1 MKKITL
7 FGLIMINQ
15 CINLKKYCLIFFL
28 FLTLK
33 SNSQNI
39 KLSNTA
45 VIKLGKLEISSVE
58 LTKWGAGPDRLKATE
73 VQNYLA
79 NHPEWRLPTADELL
93 NMYEQRNDE
102 YHRGKIDNLIPD
114 LYLCYGLNNGAKIPD
129 KYSNYSWYKQA
140 NSIFL
145 WVNFNGGQL
154 SQDYGNECYVRLV
167 KTSNASISNIS
178 NNSSNNSTTNT
189 KPLDEINCELSRKK
203 YLEQNPDVAKAGMD
217 AWNHYTTFGKREG
230 RKWPA
235 CAENEINN
243 NTIRSEDINCELA
256 RKKYLEQNPDVAKAG
271 MDAWNHYTSYGK
283 REGRKWPACSENAK
297 NNIQELREND
307 QTSLLNK
314 CEIDGKLFYNDAVK
328 YIGDCV
334 GDKANGWG
342 TLYLNNGNRLFGNFR
357 ENKLQD
363 NFIEWFFANEGNT
376 IIGPNKGSSLHG
388 PCININSNNS
398 TGIANYDNGKYIASN
413 GYFLQE
419 APKFVYN
426 ETFNVADGD
435 DVKLN
440 GKLIPGTNNVIFT
453 SKREYNSK
461 GNWKCWITLLS
472 LENNK
477 IIFNYGSY
485 EKPIIS
491 ETDNKPELPNF
502 ISFSAD
508 KLSAYYDIKGHRD
521 DLPKYLKCNLQ
532 NGGLEILNK
541 LPVSISNII
550 DVEKILNERYFDKY
564 EAIGYGFINNVKYK
578 YVLLSDSSY
587 LKAFNNS
594 IYSKSIDNFRPVYGS
609 GAKLVYFSKN
619 HDVLKSIDFDGVTIY
634 DFAVDTNSDR
644 IALSYKSKD
653 STFLSYFN
661 LTSLDKISDIFRKG
675 NISPGTVKFSNTGTY
690 LLCNDLL
697 FLGNKLYFAIPGG
710 RLYDFNEK
718 ENTALING
726 EGALRAYD
734 IEHRRILWEFNIGD
748 NYINTGFFKVAN
760 DFVIISGRVLSWEG
774 YKPKENGIKIYRFN
788 IPEPNLSLTEYKK
801 NPDFLKQF
809 ATIDVAEKKPKSE
822 VLESVKQDEK
832 KLEKSKSDELVDM
845 FSSYLLHY
853 LVSEIL
859 NPSSPSYSSNSRSN
873 SSASSNSQSSS
884 SKTNANP
891 NAYQCSSCMFLS
903 MGNDEPLAY
912 ENGGCNYL
920 SFGKIEHGSHNWLP
934 VNSNCEVLGNRNT
947 IHYDNSVC
955 GLQCRRC
962 GQKTFILSITPPF
975 GGSCPNAIG
984 NGADAH
990 DWKEF

>member
-1 MKKITL
+1 MKKI
-7 FGLIMINQ
+7 LI
-15 CINLKKYCLIFFL
+15 LIL
-28 FLTLK
+28 ILTLNLANIY
-33 SNSQNI
+33 SIFSQNTYPNGQI
-39 KLSNTA
+39 KVKGNKTNGKWVEYYDNGQVLS
-45 VIKLGKLEISSVE
+45 KGKYIYGKKEGEWVSKYKS
-58 LTKWGAGPDRLKATE
+58 GRLKDKITYVNGKKNGE
-73 VQNYLA
+73 YLG
-79 NHPEWRLPTADELL
+79 
-93 NMYEQRNDE
+93 
-102 YHRGKIDNLIPD
+102 YHENGKIWRKTKYISGKQDGEWVEYYDNGQLKVSGK
-114 LYLCYGLNNGAKIPD
+114 YNNGLAVGEWLHYNENGQIEATLKYINGELQPPLTRTD
-129 KYSNYSWYKQA
+129 K
-140 NSIFL
+140 
-145 WVNFNGGQL
+145 
-154 SQDYGNECYVRLV
+154 
-167 KTSNASISNIS
+167 
-178 NNSSNNSTTNT
+178 NNN
-189 KPLDEINCELSRKK
+189 LAEAINCELARKK

-235 CAENEINN
+235 C
-243 NTIRSEDINCELA
+243 
-256 RKKYLEQNPDVAKAG
+256 
-271 MDAWNHYTSYGK
+271 
-283 REGRKWPACSENAK
+283 SENSTIFK
-297 NNIQELREND
+297 VTEND

-328 YIGDCV
+328 YIGDCD

-363 NFIEWFFANEGNT
+363 NFIEWFFAKEGNT

-419 APKFVYN
+419 APKFIYN
-426 ETFNVADGD
+426 ETFNVADGYG
-435 DVKLN
+435 VKS

-453 SKREYNSK
+453 SMREYNSK

-472 LENNK
+472 LENNQ

-491 ETDNKPELPNF
+491 QTDSKPELPNF
-502 ISFSAD
+502 ISFSTD
-508 KLSAYYDIKGHRD
+508 KLFAYYDIKGHRD
-521 DLPKYLKCNLQ
+521 DPPKYLKCNLQ
-532 NGGLEILNK
+532 NGGLEILDK

-594 IYSKSIDNFRPVYGS
+594 IYSKSIDNFSPVYGS

-619 HDVLKSIDFDGVTIY
+619 HEVLKSIDFDGVTIY
-634 DFAVDTNSDR
+634 DFAVDNNSDR

-690 LLCNDLL
+690 LLYNDLL

-710 RLYDFNEK
+710 TLYDFNEK
-718 ENTALING
+718 DNTALINA
-726 EGALRAYD
+726 EGTLRAYD

-809 ATIDVAEKKPKSE
+809 ATIDVAEKKQKSE

-845 FSSYLLHY
+845 FTSYLLYY
-853 LVSEIL
+853 LVSEML
-859 NPSSPSYSSNSRSN
+859 NPSSPSYSSNSRPN
-873 SSASSNSQSSS
+873 SSASSNSQSSTTQAS
-884 SKTNANP
+884 ACTSCKGTGVCPNCSKAVKKPYSKDGCGSTEDRSEIKTGYILCNSCDGWGYLRTNVNCP
-891 NAYQCSSCMFLS
+891 CSGWCYEKDCYYISCMDGWIFCK
-903 MGNDEPLAY
+903 E
-912 ENGGCNYL
+912 CNY
-920 SFGKIEHGSHNWLP
+920 N
-934 VNSNCEVLGNRNT
+934 
-947 IHYDNSVC
+947 
-955 GLQCRRC
+955 
-962 GQKTFILSITPPF
+962 
-975 GGSCPNAIG
+975 G
-984 NGADAH
+984 NGSNLGKCYAC
-990 DWKEF
+990 KGTGKKQ